1 MKVSPQLLILEAAIG
16 LFERQFDA
24 GPAASRA
31 DLLVLGRQLHRL
43 NGLYI
48 RLAEAAFEAAGRDR
62 VRD

>member
-1 MKVSPQLLILEAAIG
+1 MNASPHLLILEAAIG
-16 LFERQFDA
+16 LFEQRLKTE
-24 GPAASRA
+24 PAATRA

-48 RLAEAAFEAAGRDR
+48 RLAEAALESAGRDR